1 VSRAL
6 SSWQALVLGLVVCV
20 GVGLGAVGLFVVGG
34 RGWYGPAAFHVK
46 AAFHDVKGVGK
57 GTRVRI
63 KGMDVGEVVDVLP
76 PESPDEPVV
85 LRLVIKGEYR
95 GLIRSDSVVHIESDG
110 LVGGKL
116 LNIQAP
122 PRKPGEPA
130 PPASNPVEEDQP
142 LAGDSSDL
150 MDQVATALGSV
161 QDGKGSL
168 GKFVTDDT
176 AHAAF
181 VDLMQQGSRTLKKSE
196 QAADALQQDA
206 EAVKKLPLVGG
217 YVEDPSALLERY
229 NSQRDRRF
237 FAVADLFEPG
247 RAVLTSQGRK
257 RLDDIAPWLEG
268 MKHPG
273 SDVVVVAYADPE
285 TPNPQSARTLTRQ
298 QSETVCEY
306 LKKQH
311 NIQKMGWFSSRRV
324 TALGQ
329 GVNPPPMAET
339 EALPADRVEVQ
350 VYTP

>member
-6 SSWQALVLGLVVCV
+6 SGWQALVLGLVVCA
-20 GVGLGAVGLFVVGG
+20 GVGLGAAGLFVVGG
-34 RGWYGPAAFHVK
+34 RGWYGPQAFHVK
-46 AAFHDVKGVGK
+46 AAFRDVKGVGK

-63 KGMDVGEVVDVLP
+63 KGMDVGEVADVLP
-76 PESPDEPVV
+76 PQSPDDPVV

-95 GLIRSDSVVHIESDG
+95 GLVRSDSVVHIENDG

-116 LNIQAP
+116 LNIQP
-122 PRKPGEPA
+122 PGKPAGPA
-130 PPASNPVEEDQP
+130 PAAPNPVEEDQL

-150 MDQVATALGSV
+150 MDQVAAAVGGV

-181 VDLMQQGSRTLKKSE
+181 VDLMQQGTRTLKKSE
-196 QAADALQQDA
+196 QAADALQADA

-217 YVEDPSALLERY
+217 YVEDPSGLLERY
-229 NSQRDRRF
+229 NFQRDRRY
-237 FAVADLFEPG
+237 FAAADLFEPG
-247 RAVLTSQGRK
+247 RAVLTAQGRQ
-257 RLDDIAPWLEG
+257 RLDAIAPWLEG

-273 SDVVVVAYADPE
+273 SDVVVVAYADPR

-311 NIQKMGWFSSRRV
+311 NIQSMGWFSSRRV

-329 GVNPPPMAET
+329 GVNPPPMAEA
-339 EALPADRVEVQ
+339 EALPPDRVEVQ